1 MSFNVIL
8 NLQRVTKH
16 ANEQMVG
23 VIISFGVVVP
33 AFVEDV
39 FQSEGM

>member
-1 MSFNVIL
+1 MSFIVVL

-16 ANEQMVG
+16 AKEQMVG
-23 VIISFGVVVP
+23 VIIGFGVVVP
-33 AFVEDV
+33 PFVEDV